1 MAARYRPHHPHWAG
15 QPPGLEGRRRGP
27 ARRRQNHAMTAPA
40 TRHHLAPLACL
51 GRAAAALGIATLLAS
66 CSTQQ
71 LYHSVQGW
79 QQQECR
85 KLPDAAERQRCAAS
99 NATSYEDYRRQ
110 REAAQ
115 GTR

>member
-40 TRHHLAPLACL
+40 ELHRSQPLARL
-51 GRAAAALGIATLLAS
+51 GGAAALGIATLLAG

-115 GTR
+115 GMR